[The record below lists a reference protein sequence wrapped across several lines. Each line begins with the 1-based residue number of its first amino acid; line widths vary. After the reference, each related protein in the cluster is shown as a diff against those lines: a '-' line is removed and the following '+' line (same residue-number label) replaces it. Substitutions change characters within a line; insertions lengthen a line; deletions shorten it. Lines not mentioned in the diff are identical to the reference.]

1 MTKPTRPVHLRPVKI
16 GTPEV
21 MQTIR
26 DVISQTTV
34 PSWVSSVPRNFGDAS
49 TGTLKAD
56 EWRTLITIHFPIAL
70 IFAWGE
76 LASHPSPYVTARLHD
91 VLEHTML
98 LVSVIVI
105 ACKRNMSE
113 YRCQAYLQ
121 CMTRYLSTL
130 ISIHPHATHRPYG
143 HMSLH
148 LPHFFTLFGPARAFW
163 TYPFERLIGQI
174 QRLIS
179 NHRIGKISLYI
190 WDNDADN

>member
-1 MTKPTRPVHLRPVKI
+1 MTKPTQPVHLRPAKI

-21 MQTIR
+21 MQTVR

-34 PSWVSSVPRNFGDAS
+34 PSWVSSVPQNFGDPAA
-49 TGTLKAD
+49 GTLKAD
-56 EWRTLITIHFPIAL
+56 KWRTLITIYLPIAL

-76 LASHPSPYVTARLHD
+76 LASHPSSYVSTRLHE

-98 LVSVIVI
+98 LISAIII
-105 ACKRNMSE
+105 ACKCNMSE

-121 CMTRYLSTL
+121 CMTHYISTL
-130 ISIHPHATHRPYG
+130 VSIHPHATHRPYG

-174 QRLIS
+174 QQLIS
-179 NHRIGKISLYI
+179 NH
-190 WDNDADN
+190 

>member
-1 MTKPTRPVHLRPVKI
+1 MTKPTRPVHLRPTKLA
-16 GTPEV
+16 TPEV

-34 PSWVSSVPRNFGDAS
+34 PSWVSSVPRNFGDAAA
-49 TGTLKAD
+49 GTLKAD
-56 EWRTLITIHFPIAL
+56 EWRTLITIYLPIAL
-70 IFAWGE
+70 IYSWGE
-76 LASHPSPYVTARLHD
+76 LASHPTPYAAARLRE
-91 VLEHTML
+91 VLDHTML
-98 LVSVIVI
+98 LISAIVI

-121 CMTRYLSTL
+121 CMTQYISSL

-148 LPHFFTLFGPARAFW
+148 LPHFFNLFGPAKTFW
-163 TYPFERLIGQI
+163 TYPFERLIGHI

-179 NHRIGKISLYI
+179 NHRLGKVYI
-190 WDNDADN
+190 PGVH